1 MKTIYKNIRYAFP
14 VLLLMV
20 ISPGAG
26 ASENLEVTT
35 EVNSRVI
42 RMNMNTPTSETMD
55 VLLFNDRNRMIH
67 QDKIES
73 LSLYDESYDF
83 SDLKDGTYTL
93 VSAVANMRLSRV
105 LEVEGSEVKLAD
117 SYYTF
122 QPHFKVV
129 DDRILVHY
137 VVEGNKDIG
146 ISIESGSTTLFDAFY
161 GDNERIF
168 AKSFAIDDLS
178 KGSYTLHFVS
188 QGEFYSFD
196 FEVD

>member
-1 MKTIYKNIRYAFP
+1 MKTIYRNILHSFP
-14 VLLLMV
+14 VLMLMV
-20 ISPGAG
+20 ISLGAI

-42 RMNMNTPTSETMD
+42 RLNMSTPTAETMD
-55 VLLFNDRNRMIH
+55 LLLFNDRNRVIY
-67 QDKIES
+67 QDKIAS
-73 LSLYDESYDF
+73 LSLYEESYDF

-105 LEVEGSEVKLAD
+105 LDVRGSEVKLAD

-122 QPHFKVV
+122 QPHFKLV
-129 DDRILVHY
+129 DDKILVHY
-137 VVEGNKDIG
+137 VIEGNKDIG

-161 GDNERIF
+161 GNNERVF
-168 AKSFAIDDLS
+168 AKTFAIGDLA